1 MPNQNQIDLIRAG
14 QGFIAALDQSGGSTP
29 KALAAYG
36 IATDT
41 ILSESKMYDLIHEMR
56 QRIVIS
62 AEFTG
67 KKVIGAILFEDTM
80 NRNFQ
85 GKKSA
90 QYLWEERGI
99 VPFIKVDKGLMEI
112 DEGVQLMKDIPDL
125 DFLLKRSVDLNLF
138 GTKMRSVIGAANST
152 GISKNVKQQFKI
164 GNQIFEH
171 GLIPILEPEIT
182 IGIPDKAE
190 AEIILKN
197 EIIKQLDTLPTNQ
210 TIILKLTLP
219 EVENHYLELTEHKNV
234 LSVVALSGG
243 YKRSDAIGRLSKN
256 KSMIA
261 SFSRALTEGL
271 SVQQSDLEFHNMLEQ
286 TINSIYQASIS

>member
-41 ILSESKMYDLIHEMR
+41 FLSERKMYDLIHEMR

-90 QYLWEERGI
+90 QYLWEERGV
-99 VPFIKVDKGLMEI
+99 VPFIKVDKGLMQI

-152 GISKNVKQQFKI
+152 GISKIVKQQFKI

>member
-1 MPNQNQIDLIRAG
+1 M
-14 QGFIAALDQSGGSTP
+14 
-29 KALAAYG
+29 
-36 IATDT
+36 
-41 ILSESKMYDLIHEMR
+41 
-56 QRIVIS
+56 
-62 AEFTG
+62 
-67 KKVIGAILFEDTM
+67 
-80 NRNFQ
+80 
-85 GKKSA
+85 
-90 QYLWEERGI
+90 
-99 VPFIKVDKGLMEI
+99 
-112 DEGVQLMKDIPDL
+112 
-125 DFLLKRSVDLNLF
+125 
-138 GTKMRSVIGAANST
+138 
-152 GISKNVKQQFKI
+152 KQQFKI
-164 GNQIFEH
+164 GNQIFKH